1 MSNDLGAILLIMTV
15 VWGVGMLF
23 RAIKLPLLLGE
34 LLAGLI
40 IGPAV
45 LGWVHETEA
54 IKILAE
60 FGIFFMMLHAGLETE
75 PKQLFQASKSGIW
88 IALGG
93 VIFPV
98 LLGVTLARAFGVDW
112 IQACFLGIALSIT
125 AISVTVKIFK
135 DMNYGDTH
143 IKNIVMAAAVADDI
157 LAFFLVSILL
167 AIAGGHELT
176 AAAIAFLVLKLLA
189 FFGATLFIGEKVL
202 PHLAQRF
209 FNSSGGKA
217 FTLTLVVALGFGFIA
232 ETMGIHF
239 VIGAYMAGLFLK
251 EEFINDDVYAKIE
264 DRLFGMSYS
273 FLGPIFFVSLG
284 FHLSFGD
291 FLDWNSFLF
300 LVLFILAGV
309 LGKVFGAGLLARWTG
324 QTWRNSGIIG
334 FSMNGRGAVE
344 LVLATI
350 GLEAGIITESMFS
363 MLVLMAFVT
372 TFITPIGLKL
382 LLPKT
387 NEHGLMQS

>member
-93 VIFPV
+93 VVLPV
-98 LLGVTLARAFGVDW
+98 LLGVVLARAFGVDW

-157 LAFFLVSILL
+157 LAFFLVSVLL
-167 AIAGGHELT
+167 SIAGGHELT
-176 AAAIAFLVLKLLA
+176 VAAIGFLVIKLLA
-189 FFGATLFIGEKVL
+189 FFGTILFIGEKVL

-324 QTWRNSGIIG
+324 QSWRNAGIIG

-363 MLVLMAFVT
+363 MLVVMAFVT
-372 TFITPIGLKL
+372 TFITPIGLKF